1 MKFLQ
6 HMLIPLVIM
15 MLTSPILAGD
25 EHLVLVDDQVRVEI
39 PVELLRK
46 QADVELT
53 FFAPFRGREV
63 LMRGFLL
70 DTLLKKY
77 LSKIPEQIK
86 LIAYDGYE
94 LTLENWQ
101 PNHWLIITHED
112 GQPLTLREQGPL
124 RLIERNYTGR
134 DPKNLRNFN
143 DWIWMLRSIET
154 IP

>member
-1 MKFLQ
+1 MGFTKSEADTNLYHILVEGKFLISV
-6 HMLIPLVIM
+6 LYVDDF
-15 MLTSPILAGD
+15 ILAGD
-25 EHLVLVDDQVRVEI
+25 EHLVLVDDQVRIEI

-86 LIAYDGYE
+86 LTPHKGV
-94 LTLENWQ
+94 
-101 PNHWLIITHED
+101 
-112 GQPLTLREQGPL
+112 
-124 RLIERNYTGR
+124 
-134 DPKNLRNFN
+134 
-143 DWIWMLRSIET
+143 
-154 IP
+154 